1 MSQENV
7 EALRLVY
14 EESGRGIFRPR
25 FDMYDRDRQW
35 GWSEEVPE
43 GSRSEPRPKSERCR
57 QWLSSWRDWHTE
69 AEECIPSGEF
79 VVVLT
84 RYTGRGKESGVDVDV
99 QGAHVWQ
106 MRAGRAVWLEIF
118 SSREKALE
126 AAGLRA

>member
-1 MSQENV
+1 MRNR
-7 EALRLVY
+7 A
-14 EESGRGIFRPR
+14 
-25 FDMYDRDRQW
+25 
-35 GWSEEVPE
+35 E
-43 GSRSEPRPKSERCR
+43 GSSAPASTCTTATGNGDGPKRSQRGVARNPRPKSEPCR

-106 MRAGRAVWLEIF
+106 MRAGRAVRLEIF
-118 SSREKALE
+118 SS
-126 AAGLRA
+126 